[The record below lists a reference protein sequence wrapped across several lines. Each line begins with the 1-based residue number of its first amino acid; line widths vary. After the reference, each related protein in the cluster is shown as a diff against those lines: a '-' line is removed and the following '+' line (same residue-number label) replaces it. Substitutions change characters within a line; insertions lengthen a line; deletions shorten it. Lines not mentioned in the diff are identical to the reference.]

1 MQEAVVGTVTQ
12 KPPES
17 NTRQVNQT
25 KVMEAKD
32 EVKDIVKEG
41 TVTKYIVDKGDLPT
55 KWHTRN

>member
-1 MQEAVVGTVTQ
+1 MGTVTQ
-12 KPPES
+12 KPPKS